1 MLHEHQFVG
10 FVLVSDATRA
20 KSFYCD
26 VLGLPLV
33 HEDGASFD
41 SFYAAAGS
49 GAVPRTLVRYIS
61 RRWPP

>member
-41 SFYAAAGS
+41 WF
-49 GAVPRTLVRYIS
+49 
-61 RRWPP
+61 